1 MRKVLAGVVILGLAL
16 TLEACPKPAEDTNNV
31 VANEP
36 ATDMNATDLNATTDM
51 NAVDMNAPAD
61 MNAADANAEAN
72 ATDQGASTD
81 HGSTDH

>member
-1 MRKVLAGVVILGLAL
+1 MRKVIAGVVIVGLAM
-16 TLEACPKPAEDTNNV
+16 TLEACPKRAEDTNNV

-36 ATDMNATDLNATTDM
+36 ATDMNATDMNATTDM

-61 MNAADANAEAN
+61 MNAAAPAAGANADAN
-72 ATDQGASTD
+72 STD